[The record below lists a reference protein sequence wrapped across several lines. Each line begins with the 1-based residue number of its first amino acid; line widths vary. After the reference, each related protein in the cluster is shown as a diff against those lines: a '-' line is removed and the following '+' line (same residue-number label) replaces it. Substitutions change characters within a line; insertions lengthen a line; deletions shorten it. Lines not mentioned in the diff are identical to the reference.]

1 MDELPYLVAGDRA
14 LPSLLQN
21 WIDGPARSGGLVVAV
36 AGSSQRMV
44 QRAVLDASAPLYGR
58 ARELLHL
65 RPLSARCL
73 PDAFG
78 PCGARRQV
86 ELYALWG
93 GIPRYWELAASHG
106 PDLEGSVDRLALDPS
121 GPLHSEPDRLLL
133 EEMPPAMSLRPL
145 LELIGGGSHRLSE
158 MAARLGQP
166 ATSLSRPLKRL
177 VDLDLVVKDQPFGES
192 TREGKRTLYRTADPF
207 LRLWFAI
214 VAPNRSLLAEGTAAA
229 RLSVWQVLRATLES
243 QAWEELVCQSV
254 PRLHAV
260 GCSAGALGPWRPARR
275 YWRGGDPEYD
285 AVAESVDGSRV
296 LVGEAK

>member
-1 MDELPYLVAGDRA
+1 M
-14 LPSLLQN
+14 
-21 WIDGPARSGGLVVAV
+21 
-36 AGSSQRMV
+36 
-44 QRAVLDASAPLYGR
+44 
-58 ARELLHL
+58 
-65 RPLSARCL
+65 
-73 PDAFG
+73 
-78 PCGARRQV
+78 
-86 ELYALWG
+86 
-93 GIPRYWELAASHG
+93 
-106 PDLEGSVDRLALDPS
+106 
-121 GPLHSEPDRLLL
+121 
-133 EEMPPAMSLRPL
+133 
-145 LELIGGGSHRLSE
+145 
-158 MAARLGQP
+158 
-166 ATSLSRPLKRL
+166 
-177 VDLDLVVKDQPFGES
+177 KDQPFGES